1 VHSKHKAKRQ
11 NSSTGKKKR
20 NAGGFTIPV
29 FKLHFKT
36 IEAKTAWWKPMEKEK
51 DRGPMNKFM
60 HLQAK
65 DCRQQNQK

>member
-1 VHSKHKAKRQ
+1 
-11 NSSTGKKKR
+11 
-20 NAGGFTIPV
+20 V